1 MTILL
6 TERWPQTTE
15 RAHSGTQAVPDDQ
28 GRAPGG
34 RGWPGDHPAGQQ
46 EGAHELLAE
55 MAALIRDTRPSLV
68 VSGSVAA
75 AVLIGLAAES
85 VLLPLTGRG
94 PGLVAV
100 VALFVVVAVCLLR
113 TLTLIVLAG
122 LPLSQSLSQQRVISG
137 APLDPRAPWAS
148 IPGPGSSARSWT
160 WARAHLL
167 LSQAR
172 LRADRIQAATSWAL
186 VTAAAFLAWTGVI
199 LLAR

>member
-6 TERWPQTTE
+6 TERWPQITE
-15 RAHSGTQAVPDDQ
+15 RAQLGVPAVADDRGPDDR
-28 GRAPGG
+28 GRGPGG
-34 RGWPGDHPAGQQ
+34 QDTGRESAQ
-46 EGAHELLAE
+46 ELLAE

-68 VSGSVAA
+68 VSGSVSA

-94 PGLVAV
+94 AGLVAAV
-100 VALFVVVAVCLLR
+100 GLFVVVALCLLR

-122 LPLSQSLSQQRVISG
+122 LPLAQSLSQHRVTSG

-148 IPGPGSSARSWT
+148 IPEPGTDPGPWT

-172 LRADRIQAATSWAL
+172 FRADRIQAATSWAL
-186 VTAAAFLAWTGVI
+186 VTAAAFLAWTSVV

>member
-6 TERWPQTTE
+6 TERWPQTTG
-15 RAHSGTQAVPDDQ
+15 RVQPDLAANPDDR
-28 GRAPGG
+28 GPDG
-34 RGWPGDHPAGQQ
+34 RGAARQ
-46 EGAHELLAE
+46 ESAQELLAE

-75 AVLIGLAAES
+75 AVLIGLSTES
-85 VLLPLTGRG
+85 VVLPLTGRG
-94 PGLVAV
+94 PGTVAAVTLFAV
-100 VALFVVVAVCLLR
+100 VALCLLR

-122 LPLSQSLSQQRVISG
+122 LPLAQALSQQRVASG

-148 IPGPGSSARSWT
+148 IPGPGTDHRSWT

-172 LRADRIQAATSWAL
+172 FRADRIQTATTWAL
-186 VTAAAFLAWTGVI
+186 VTAAVFLAWTSVV

>member
-1 MTILL
+1 MAPDGHGL
-6 TERWPQTTE
+6 
-15 RAHSGTQAVPDDQ
+15 VPDDL
-28 GRAPGG
+28 GPDG
-34 RGWPGDHPAGQQ
+34 RGPERPENAQ
-46 EGAHELLAE
+46 ELLAE

-85 VLLPLTGRG
+85 AVLPLTGRG
-94 PGLVAV
+94 PGAAAA
-100 VALFVVVAVCLLR
+100 VALFAAVALCLLR

-122 LPLSQSLSQQRVISG
+122 LPLAQTLSQQRVASG

-148 IPGPGSSARSWT
+148 IPVPGTDPRPWT

-172 LRADRIQAATSWAL
+172 FRADRIQAATSWAL
-186 VTAAAFLAWTGVI
+186 VTAALFLAWTSVV
-199 LLAR
+199 LVAR

>member
-6 TERWPQTTE
+6 TERWPQTTD
-15 RAHSGTQAVPDDQ
+15 RAQLGVA
-28 GRAPGG
+28 AN
-34 RGWPGDHPAGQQ
+34 PGDHGPELRGTARQ
-46 EGAHELLAE
+46 ESAQELLAE

-85 VLLPLTGRG
+85 AALPLTGRG
-94 PGLVAV
+94 PGTMAAVALFAV
-100 VALFVVVAVCLLR
+100 VALCLLR

-122 LPLSQSLSQQRVISG
+122 LPLAQALSQQRVASG

-148 IPGPGSSARSWT
+148 IPVPGTDHPSWT

-172 LRADRIQAATSWAL
+172 FRADRIQAATTWAL
-186 VTAAAFLAWTGVI
+186 VTAAAFLVWTSVV